1 MLVRAPGARRA
12 AVPTTLLVTGLLSA
26 LLTAGCGQD
35 DAPSVA
41 APSTPATSAAAPTA
55 SAPASADSPTPTPT
69 PTPAATA
76 STPAVDR
83 EITVTIAKR
92 RISPPTGRV
101 TVAKGQLVRI
111 TVTSDA
117 DDELHVHGYD
127 LGARLPAGT
136 PGSVEFRAEK
146 TGLFEVETHETELV
160 LFQLVV
166 R

>member
-1 MLVRAPGARRA
+1 MSVRTPAGRTTA
-12 AVPTTLLVTGLLSA
+12 ALAATLTALLLV
-26 LLTAGCGQD
+26 GCGQD
-35 DAPSVA
+35 DDPSVA
-41 APSTPATSAAAPTA
+41 TPSAAPTSAAPPSATTAPTPTA
-55 SAPASADSPTPTPT
+55 SATPSA
-69 PTPAATA
+69 AA

-92 RISPPTGRV
+92 RVDPPTGRI
-101 TVAKGQLVRI
+101 TVGKGELVRI
-111 TVTSDA
+111 TVTSDVS
-117 DDELHVHGYD
+117 DELHVHGYD

-136 PGSVEFRAEK
+136 PGLVEFRADK

>member
-1 MLVRAPGARRA
+1 MSVRTPAGRTSA
-12 AVPTTLLVTGLLSA
+12 ALAAAALSA
-26 LLTAGCGQD
+26 LLLVGCGQD
-35 DAPSVA
+35 DDPSVA
-41 APSTPATSAAAPTA
+41 TPSAAPTSAAPPSATTA
-55 SAPASADSPTPTPT
+55 PTPTTSAT
-69 PTPAATA
+69 PSVAA

-92 RISPPTGRV
+92 RVDPPTGRI
-101 TVAKGQLVRI
+101 TVGKGELVRI
-111 TVTSDA
+111 TVTSDVS
-117 DDELHVHGYD
+117 DELHVHGYD

-136 PGSVEFRAEK
+136 PGLVEFRADK

>member
-1 MLVRAPGARRA
+1 MFVRAPGSR
-12 AVPTTLLVTGLLSA
+12 VPVVLTVVLVTA
-26 LLTAGCGQD
+26 LLATGCGRD
-35 DAPSVA
+35 DDPSVA
-41 APSTPATSAAAPTA
+41 TPSTPATAAVPPSATTAPT
-55 SAPASADSPTPTPT
+55 SSGSPTPS
-69 PTPAATA
+69 ASA

-83 EITVTIAKR
+83 QITVTIAKR
-92 RISPPTGRV
+92 RVDPSTGRV
-101 TVAKGQLVRI
+101 TVGKGELVRI
-111 TVTSDA
+111 TVTSDVS
-117 DDELHVHGYD
+117 DELHVHGYD

>member
-1 MLVRAPGARRA
+1 MSVPGSRPTARSTA
-12 AVPTTLLVTGLLSA
+12 LLVTGLL
-26 LLTAGCGQD
+26 TAVLATGCGQD
-35 DAPSVA
+35 DDPSVA
-41 APSTPATSAAAPTA
+41 APSTAPTSAAAPAT
-55 SAPASADSPTPTPT
+55 SAGPTTADSPTPS
-69 PTPAATA
+69 PAA

-92 RISPPTGRV
+92 RITPPTGRV
-101 TVAKGQLVRI
+101 TVTKGQSVRI
-111 TVTSDA
+111 TVTSDVA
-117 DDELHVHGYD
+117 DELHVHGYD

-136 PGSVEFRAEK
+136 PGSVEFRADK

>member
-1 MLVRAPGARRA
+1 MFVRTPAGRTIA
-12 AVPTTLLVTGLLSA
+12 ALAAALTA
-26 LLTAGCGQD
+26 LLLAGCGQD
-35 DAPSVA
+35 DDPSVA
-41 APSTPATSAAAPTA
+41 TPSAAPTSAAPPSATTTA
-55 SAPASADSPTPTPT
+55 
-69 PTPAATA
+69 AATTAGATPSVAA

-92 RISPPTGRV
+92 RVDPPTGRI
-101 TVAKGQLVRI
+101 TVGKGELVRI
-111 TVTSDA
+111 TVTSDVS
-117 DDELHVHGYD
+117 DELHVHGYD

-136 PGSVEFRAEK
+136 PGLVEFRADK

>member
-1 MLVRAPGARRA
+1 MFVRAPGARRTA
-12 AVPTTLLVTGLLSA
+12 IPTTLLVTGLLSA
-26 LLTAGCGQD
+26 LLTAGCGHD
-35 DAPSVA
+35 DDPSVA
-41 APSTPATSAAAPTA
+41 TPSTPPTSAAAPTTA
-55 SAPASADSPTPTPT
+55 AAPASADSPTA
-69 PTPAATA
+69 AATA

-83 EITVTIAKR
+83 EITVTVTKR
-92 RISPPTGRV
+92 RINPPTGRV

-111 TVTSDA
+111 TVTSDVV
-117 DDELHVHGYD
+117 DELHVHGYD

-136 PGSVEFRAEK
+136 PGSVQFRAEK

>member
-1 MLVRAPGARRA
+1 MFVRALGARRTA
-12 AVPTTLLVTGLLSA
+12 IPTTLLVTGLLGA
-26 LLTAGCGQD
+26 LLTAGCGHD
-35 DAPSVA
+35 DDPSVA
-41 APSTPATSAAAPTA
+41 TPSTPPTSAAAPTSA
-55 SAPASADSPTPTPT
+55 APASADS

-92 RISPPTGRV
+92 RVNPPTGRV

-111 TVTSDA
+111 TVTSDVA
-117 DDELHVHGYD
+117 DELHVHGYD

-136 PGSVEFRAEK
+136 PGSVQFRAEK